1 MNYIYLKNFY
11 LDDIIQLTQQHIN
24 DYYNDNSLLSV
35 EVLMKN
41 SRTYFLQFNQEL
53 TKDDVLNWLNLF
65 KQNMPINDR
74 LITLEGYFT
83 NKSVDYKIYLLNQQ
97 FYAINSTND
106 LYKIDHLNQLNLIEN
121 SNSTYSSTEI
131 PSKNIHSLAV
141 IKRELPKKKWW
152 KFW

>member
-41 SRTYFLQFNQEL
+41 SRTYFLRFNQEL